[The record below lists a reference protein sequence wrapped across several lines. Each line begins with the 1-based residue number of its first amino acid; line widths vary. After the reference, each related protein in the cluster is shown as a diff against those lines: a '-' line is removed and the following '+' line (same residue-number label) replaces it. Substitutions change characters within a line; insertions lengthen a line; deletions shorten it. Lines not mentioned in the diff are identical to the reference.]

1 MEALGAE
8 YKGEG
13 PFTVMTEEEMVKENG
28 GWGVGVDVGGEGAG
42 VIGVEE
48 GGMNEG
54 KDGEGGDE
62 EEEEGEE
69 MDVEEEEA
77 AGDEDGEDWIPPLP
91 VRTKKPE

>member
-28 GWGVGVDVGGEGAG
+28 GWGVGVDVGGKGAG

-54 KDGEGGDE
+54 KDG
-62 EEEEGEE
+62 
-69 MDVEEEEA
+69 EEEEA